1 MCLDSLNDA
10 ILDPEPSFCVEKHI
24 KGFNEGI
31 KQNVKTSQVV
41 SHLNKTAAA
50 FHFSH
55 PGEAFLKAKAKEEG
69 VVKLNSGL
77 LYKAQ

>member
-1 MCLDSLNDA
+1 MR
-10 ILDPEPSFCVEKHI
+10 
-24 KGFNEGI
+24 
-31 KQNVKTSQVV
+31 TSQVV